1 MTTSVSGL
9 TVDAIV
15 WFAGPNLTAA
25 AVWLA
30 VTVAAL
36 RRRGRV
42 SGAGPVAVGAGLLA
56 WCFSFYVVSGCLQIL
71 IDGPDLF
78 EILEHP
84 GYQVFSSVTT
94 LASVA
99 GPGLMLFGLV
109 RLLRSHDR
117 AGGWTDT

>member
-1 MTTSVSGL
+1 MIDGVFGP

-15 WFAGPNLTAA
+15 WFVGPNLTAA

-30 VTVAAL
+30 IAVAAL

-42 SGAGPVAVGAGLLA
+42 SGAGPVAVGTGLLA

-78 EILEHP
+78 KILEHP
-84 GYQVFSSVTT
+84 GYQMLNALTA

-99 GPGLMLFGLV
+99 GPGLMLFGVV
-109 RLLRSHDR
+109 RLLRAHDR
-117 AGGWTDT
+117 AGGWTDE